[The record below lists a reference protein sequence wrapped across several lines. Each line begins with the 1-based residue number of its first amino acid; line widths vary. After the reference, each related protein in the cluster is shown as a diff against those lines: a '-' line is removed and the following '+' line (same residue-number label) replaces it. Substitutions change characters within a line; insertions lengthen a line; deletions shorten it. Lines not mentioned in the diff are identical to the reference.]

1 MLRELKTHN
10 PKYADRLIEYY
21 RLKHRNL
28 SEQSAIDEL
37 EYMFDNCGNLLHE
50 FVNSL
55 DIESICIEHSEKFVD
70 FIIERMEKRNE
81 KA

>member
-10 PKYADRLIEYY
+10 PKYAERLIEYY

-50 FVNSL
+50 FVDTL
-55 DIESICIEHSEKFVD
+55 DPELICIEHSEKFVD
-70 FIIERMEKRNE
+70 FIIERMEKRR
-81 KA
+81 